1 MNICE
6 AANKALKEGKCIRE
20 KPFNVKV
27 KLVKS
32 DVGVLMKLDGNHPV
46 RGSLLMI
53 HNAWT
58 YANGNATELRKAAED
73 LDKITQA
80 SVNAYVSRATI
91 SEDVINVH
99 QTSTAS
105 V

>member
-46 RGSLLMI
+46 R
-53 HNAWT
+53 
-58 YANGNATELRKAAED
+58 
-73 LDKITQA
+73 
-80 SVNAYVSRATI
+80 
-91 SEDVINVH
+91 
-99 QTSTAS
+99 
-105 V
+105 